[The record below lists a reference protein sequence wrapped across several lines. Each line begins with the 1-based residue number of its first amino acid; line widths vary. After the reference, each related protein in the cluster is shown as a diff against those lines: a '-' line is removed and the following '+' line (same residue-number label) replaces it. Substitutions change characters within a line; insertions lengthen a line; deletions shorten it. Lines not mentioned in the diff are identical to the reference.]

1 MTTTH
6 GLQCLLFAK
15 FPLSQLCSPVS
26 AWLTEFD
33 NSYVSAEEVEAQIK
47 VDIKQFNKEEK
58 ERISQLTD
66 ATLDADGFV
75 MAGGRKRIV
84 WLLFY
89 YTMLTCSPDNWF
101 QPY

>member
-6 GLQCLLFAK
+6 GLQCLLSAVFY
-15 FPLSQLCSPVS
+15 FTYCYSPLL

-66 ATLDADGFV
+66 ASLDADGFV

-84 WLLFY
+84 
-89 YTMLTCSPDNWF
+89 
-101 QPY
+101 